1 MKRRKNKINIVVLLV
16 LVNIILTAC
25 AGKEIEKSSVS
36 YTYNKR
42 IESVTIKNKIDSNVY
57 VDYEVMLLDK
67 DNKILYVE
75 EYNKASLGE
84 NSEESI
90 NMEDIK
96 PDYIEYERIDKMD
109 VKIDKVYEI
118 SILKTIILAII
129 VVFGIIGA
137 ICIIIVVID
146 SIF

>member
-1 MKRRKNKINIVVLLV
+1 MKRRKNKINIIVLLV

-42 IESVTIKNKIDSNVY
+42 LESVTIKNKIDSDVY

-67 DNKILYVE
+67 ENKILYVE
-75 EYNKASLGE
+75 EYSKSSLDE

-109 VKIDKVYEI
+109 VKIDKVYEL
-118 SILKTIILAII
+118 SILKTISLAII
-129 VVFGIIGA
+129 AVFSL
-137 ICIIIVVID
+137 ICIICAVVD
-146 SIF
+146 SIL